1 MLKGLDTI
9 YSIRHLDELS
19 RMESA
24 VHRIHP
30 VSKVLTTLV
39 YLIVV
44 VSFGKYEISSLLPF
58 FFYPVMLFAFSE
70 IPVAPILKKLLLVCP
85 FILGIGILN
94 PFFETQTFTAGGL
107 VFSQGWITFLSI
119 VIKSMLTVTASI
131 LLLATTGMDKIGYA
145 LRILKVPKLFVLQL
159 LLTYRYISV
168 LMEEVGRM
176 TTAYSL
182 RAPGQRGIAFHA
194 WGSFTGQLVLRTFDR
209 ASRIYQSM
217 ILRGFDGEYHTGG
230 LPKESRTFRDISY
243 FIAWSSFFILGR
255 ILNIPALFEMLIKGG
270 FSS

>member
-1 MLKGLDTI
+1 MQKGWDTI
-9 YSIRHLDELS
+9 YSIRHLDDLS
-19 RMESA
+19 RMESS

-30 VSKVLTTLV
+30 VSKLLTTFV
-39 YLIVV
+39 YLVVV

-58 FFYPVMLFAFSE
+58 FFYPVMIFAFSE
-70 IPVAPILKKLLLVCP
+70 IPVMPILKKLLLVSP
-85 FILGIGILN
+85 FVLGIGILN
-94 PFFETQTFTAGGL
+94 PFFDTQTFTAGG
-107 VFSQGWITFLSI
+107 VIFSQGWITFLSI

-131 LLLATTGMDKIGYA
+131 LLLATTGMDRLGAA

-176 TTAYSL
+176 STAYSL

-194 WGSFTGQLVLRTFDR
+194 WGSFTGQLLLRTFDR
-209 ASRIYQSM
+209 AQHIYQSM
-217 ILRGFDGEYHTGG
+217 TLRGFDGEYPTGVSSSEKRI
-230 LPKESRTFRDISY
+230 LTDISY
-243 FIAWSSFFILGR
+243 FVAWSSFFILAR
-255 ILNIPALFEMLIKGG
+255 IFNLPVLFEMLIKGG